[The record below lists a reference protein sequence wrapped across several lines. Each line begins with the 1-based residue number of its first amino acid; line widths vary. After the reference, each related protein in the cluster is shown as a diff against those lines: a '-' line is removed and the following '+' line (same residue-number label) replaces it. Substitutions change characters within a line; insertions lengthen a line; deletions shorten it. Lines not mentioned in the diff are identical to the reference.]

1 MTTTSRSIAL
11 IVAASAAVPLA
22 AIAGISTSTTM
33 TTVTT
38 TSTTTT
44 LPPACADAPT
54 LDSVQCRLGVL
65 VARAGAED
73 LGRFGNR
80 FQKNLMR
87 ATRLLGRAE
96 DACRDDHR
104 RSAKRQL
111 KRLIRVLVRAGRVLR
126 SRSARRHLEPAV
138 RTELLGQTTDLVRD
152 LKRARRIL
160 ECPPVP
166 VGSPSGAF
174 V

>member
-22 AIAGISTSTTM
+22 VIAGVPTSTTM

-44 LPPACADAPT
+44 LPACDDAPT
-54 LDSVQCRLGVL
+54 LDSVGCRLDVL

-87 ATRLLGRAE
+87 ATHLLDRAE
-96 DACRDDHR
+96 NACRDDHR

-126 SRSARRHLEPAV
+126 SLNARRHLDSAV
-138 RTELLGQTTDLVRD
+138 RTELLGATTDLVRD
-152 LKRARRIL
+152 LKRARRLL